1 MSLHLSSVS
10 HRYGDLPLVLRGID
24 LEVGDDDTVAI
35 VGPSGSGKTTL
46 LSILGGLLTPTAG
59 EVTLDGA
66 RVGRGTAVPPGSF
79 SWVFQTINLL
89 GRRTALEN
97 VAIGLYAV
105 GHLAAAATE
114 QARAKLEAVGLGG
127 MERQLAMRLSGG
139 EAQRV
144 GIARALVGR
153 PRYVLADEPTGQLD
167 SASSEIVAEALFS
180 GRPEGTSVV
189 VATHDVAI
197 AARCR
202 RRFRLGDRRLWQE
215 T

>member
-10 HRYGDLPLVLRGID
+10 HRYGDQPLVLSGIN

-35 VGPSGSGKTTL
+35 MGPSGSGKTTL
-46 LSILGGLLTPTAG
+46 LSILGGLLIPTDG
-59 EVTLDGA
+59 EVALDGV
-66 RVGRGTAVPPGSF
+66 RVGRGTRVPPGSF

-97 VAIGLYAV
+97 VAIGLHAV
-105 GHLAAAATE
+105 GYLAAAATDR
-114 QARAKLEAVGLGG
+114 ARAALEAVGLRG
-127 MERQLAMRLSGG
+127 MDHQLAMKLSGG
-139 EAQRV
+139 QAQRV
-144 GIARALVGR
+144 GIARALVGH

-167 SASSEIVAEALFS
+167 RSSSEMVADALFS
-180 GRPEGTSVV
+180 ARPKGTSVV
-189 VATHDVAI
+189 VATHDLLI

-202 RRFRLGDRRLWQE
+202 RRFRLGDGGLWQE

>member
-1 MSLHLSSVS
+1 MSLQLSSVS
-10 HRYGDLPLVLRGID
+10 HRYGDRPPVLNGID
-24 LEVGDDDTVAI
+24 LEVGDDETVAI
-35 VGPSGSGKTTL
+35 MGPSGSGKTTL
-46 LSILGGLLTPTAG
+46 LSIMGGLLAPTGG
-59 EVTLDGA
+59 EVALDGA
-66 RVGRGTAVPPGSF
+66 RVGRGTPVSPGSF

-97 VAIGLYAV
+97 VAIGLHAV
-105 GHLAAAATE
+105 GYLRAAATGG
-114 QARAKLEAVGLGG
+114 AKAALEAVGLSG
-127 MERQLAMRLSGG
+127 MDPQLAMRLSGG

-144 GIARALVGR
+144 GIARALVGH

-167 SASSEIVAEALFS
+167 SASSEIVVEALFS

-189 VATHDVAI
+189 VATHDHAI

-202 RRFRLGDRRLWQE
+202 RRFRLVDGRLWQE